1 MNRKLNLVKEKLP
14 KLRRRKTNDDDDN
27 LFLKGMYSDYLQT
40 EGYDVETVGINTAN
54 KETQTNEYYDDPEID
69 YQRFPWMF
77 NKIEAEAKDFQT
89 LLDNRRDKAVQTFR
103 YMLRQNY
110 YSPPSSSEPPKKPL
124 SSSSRETPP
133 MSSKSSSNETEREM
147 QQSSQIWD
155 ASVEASRG
163 IRDDIRR
170 VREFF
175 STGNDA
181 EVGSNRSE
189 ESKVS
194 LASGKKI
201 NTPPPSS
208 SSSVASSSVRSG
220 VVLPVESGSSQP
232 EIIQSSRSS
241 QRTVQHISS
250 GSSHPS
256 QRTIQHISSGS
267 SNKSHHSISS

>member
-110 YSPPSSSEPPKKPL
+110 YSPPSSSNPPKKPL
-124 SSSSRETPP
+124 STSSRETPP
-133 MSSKSSSNETEREM
+133 MSSKSSSNETIRE
-147 QQSSQIWD
+147 
-155 ASVEASRG
+155 AEASRG

>member
-14 KLRRRKTNDDDDN
+14 KLRRRKTNDEDN
-27 LFLKGMYSDYLQT
+27 LFLKGMYNDYLQT

-110 YSPPSSSEPPKKPL
+110 YSPPSSSDPPKKPL
-124 SSSSRETPP
+124 STSSRETPP
-133 MSSKSSSNETEREM
+133 MSSKSSSNETIRE
-147 QQSSQIWD
+147 
-155 ASVEASRG
+155 AEASRG

-175 STGNDA
+175 SSGNDV
-181 EVGSNRSE
+181 EVGSNRSDDASASSGRSRDD
-189 ESKVS
+189 SKVS
-194 LASGKKI
+194 LASGKKN